1 MKVMKKVMKSTP
13 AKWKPTSGNRN
24 QTLARGKKNICKGEA
39 NLCKGEA
46 NPAKGKPLKNG
57 AAQAGILK
65 KKQLAKVG
73 AAVPSR
79 QNQKKTQKT
88 IMMKIKQ
95 QRSCSSA

>member
-65 KKQLAKVG
+65 KNNLQKLGQL
-73 AAVPSR
+73 SL
-79 QNQKKTQKT
+79 QD
-88 IMMKIKQ
+88 KIKKKRRKQ
-95 QRSCSSA
+95 S